1 MSEQTSS
8 PVPQAK
14 KRGVGF
20 PQLSLEAAVDA
31 ILAMGQHG
39 ADHSQ
44 DAAAAY
50 MGHST
55 ANSGA
60 FRTKCAALR
69 DFGLIVRGD
78 KDRVVLS
85 DLAKQLVL
93 EAHDP
98 EKVRPLLLDAF
109 QSCRVF
115 DQLYQDSAK
124 NIPQD
129 LQRFRTVVVMR
140 HNVGTDQADKF
151 VDCFVDSA
159 GYAGLA
165 KVEGNQVTLLPP
177 DTTSSEERQKADE
190 LLDKF
195 QPAPKAP
202 VPALEQVLRE
212 AAQAEAAAP
221 AGLAIPIALRQAW
234 PIDGG
239 EIEFVIRTAKALPPD
254 IYAEMAEMAK
264 VAARMEALL
273 KPAAAEPPV
282 TAPAANTNAPAP
294 APVDGD

>member
-1 MSEQTSS
+1 M
-8 PVPQAK
+8 
-14 KRGVGF
+14 GF

-39 ADHSQ
+39 ADHTQ

-78 KDRVVLS
+78 KDRVILS

-93 EAHDP
+93 ESHDP
-98 EKVRPLLLDAF
+98 LKERPLLLQAF

-165 KVEGNQVTLLPP
+165 KLEGNQVTLLPP
-177 DTTSSEERQKADE
+177 DTTFWEEERQEADK
-190 LLDKF
+190 LLDKMK
-195 QPAPKAP
+195 PAIQATIPTSEQ
-202 VPALEQVLRE
+202 ALRGAARE
-212 AAQAEAAAP
+212 EAAAALSP
-221 AGLAIPIALRQAW
+221 AIAVAVRQAW

-254 IYAEMAEMAK
+254 IYALMADMAQI
-264 VAARMEALL
+264 AAKMEALL
-273 KPAAAEPPV
+273 KPAAAEASVIVPDAY
-282 TAPAANTNAPAP
+282 TTAPAP

>member
-8 PVPQAK
+8 PAPQAK

-78 KDRVVLS
+78 KDRVILS

-98 EKVRPLLLDAF
+98 EKMRPLLLDAF

-151 VDCFVDSA
+151 IDIFVDSA

-165 KVEGNQVTLLPP
+165 KLEGNQVTLLPP
-177 DTTSSEERQKADE
+177 DTTFWEEERQKADDLVAKTSNPALPSLE
-190 LLDKF
+190 EMMRQGSEALRPSAP
-195 QPAPKAP
+195 PAPVTP
-202 VPALEQVLRE
+202 
-212 AAQAEAAAP
+212 AAP
-221 AGLAIPIALRQAW
+221 ATPVALRQTW

-264 VAARMEALL
+264 VAARMQTLLTPDGVEAS
-273 KPAAAEPPV
+273 APV
-282 TAPAANTNAPAP
+282 PAP
-294 APVDGD
+294 SPVDGD

>member
-1 MSEQTSS
+1 MS
-8 PVPQAK
+8 
-14 KRGVGF
+14 F
-20 PQLSLEAAVDA
+20 PQLSLESAVDA

-98 EKVRPLLLDAF
+98 EKVRPLLLGAF

-115 DQLYQDSAK
+115 EQLYQDSAK

-140 HNVGTDQADKF
+140 HGVGTDQADKF
-151 VDCFVDSA
+151 IDSFVDSA

-165 KVEGNQVTLLPP
+165 KVEGNQVTLFPP
-177 DTTSSEERQKADE
+177 DTTFWDEERQKADE

-195 QPAPKAP
+195 KPAPKAP
-202 VPALEQVLRE
+202 VPPLEQVLRE
-212 AAQAEAAAP
+212 AAQAEAAAAAAAAA
-221 AGLAIPIALRQAW
+221 AGPTIPIALRQAW

-239 EIEFVIRTAKALPPD
+239 EIEFVIRTPKALPPD
-254 IYAEMAEMAK
+254 IYAEMAAMAK
-264 VAARMEALL
+264 VAARMEVLL
-273 KPAAAEPPV
+273 KPAAAEVPV
-282 TAPAANTNAPAP
+282 TASAPNTSVAVPS
-294 APVDGD
+294 PVDGD